1 VTSIPVGINAVRLR
15 SIMERKNVLQ
25 DYCRLQKPTG
35 RQTADAAASLGLR
48 QSQFY
53 NLVKAWRLHGTASDI
68 IGAKPFKVRKPRID
82 QRVVDIIER
91 SIADLGAAATNK
103 NVSRMVMEGCVV
115 EGLKAPSRNAIQ
127 ERIMKARS
135 ANAHD
140 DMGRRTIVFQAR
152 FELPVN
158 NRGRISAPHLAG
170 ILEMPSGKI
179 AHPHLAIGE
188 PVDPGRPIAD
198 LLERDS
204 RAGPGGP
211 ILVPVKY
218 LSALAKRFP
227 GRVVARSKQDTASNI
242 LGRRLGD
249 QTILHRDHP
258 GADEKLGRK
267 VDGYLNDA
275 LMPTEALEVVQN
287 AINLHNDRLDRQA
300 MHHPDRDAM

>member
-1 VTSIPVGINAVRLR
+1 MTSIPIGINAVRLR
-15 SIMERKNVLQ
+15 SIIERKNVLQ
-25 DYCRLQKPTG
+25 DYCKLQKPTG

-115 EGLKAPSRNAIQ
+115 EGLKTPSRNAIQ

-140 DMGRRTIVFQAR
+140 DMGRRTIAFQAR

-158 NRGRISAPHLAG
+158 NRGRILAPHMAA

-179 AHPHLAIGE
+179 THPHLAIGK

-198 LLERDS
+198 LLES
-204 RAGPGGP
+204 ESPARAGGS

-227 GRVVARSKQDTASNI
+227 GKVVGRSRQDTASTI

-249 QTILHRDHP
+249 QTILHLNHP

-275 LMPTEALEVVQN
+275 LTPGEAVQLVRR
-287 AINLHNDRLDRQA
+287 AIA
-300 MHHPDRDAM
+300 MHNARTKSTIR